1 MNKSI
6 NLAVLIAVVS
16 LSSQS
21 VLAHQGGQ
29 ANAGY
34 VGDARGH
41 LVTDG
46 NGKCVK
52 TSAWTREL
60 ALEECD
66 PGLFPKKV
74 AQPAPPPPAPEPKP
88 APVVQPPPPPKPEP
102 VMEKVSLSAGAL
114 FGVGKADL
122 KPQGK
127 KELDA
132 LVDKIKSEK
141 VGVGQIT
148 VTGHTDSTGAKA
160 ANQALSERRAESVK
174 AYLVEKGLNGERI
187 VTKGMG
193 DSQPVASNKTAAGR
207 AQNRRVDIEIQG
219 ERTGASAN

>member
-1 MNKSI
+1 MNKSM
-6 NLAVLIAVVS
+6 NLAVLVAVVL

-66 PGLFPKKV
+66 PALFPKKA
-74 AQPAPPPPAPEPKP
+74 AQPAPPPVPEPKP
-88 APVVQPPPPPKPEP
+88 APAPVVQAAPKPEP

-114 FGVGKADL
+114 FDVGKADL

-132 LVDKIKSEK
+132 LVDKINSEK

-207 AQNRRVDIEIQG
+207 VQNRRVDIDIQG
-219 ERTGASAN
+219 ERTGTSAN

>member
-1 MNKSI
+1 MNKSM

-66 PGLFPKKV
+66 PDLFPKKV
-74 AQPAPPPPAPEPKP
+74 AQPAPPPAPAPEP
-88 APVVQPPPPPKPEP
+88 APVVQPAPKPEP

-114 FGVGKADL
+114 FDVGKADL

-132 LVDKIKSEK
+132 LVIKINSEK
-141 VGVGQIT
+141 LGVGQIT

-207 AQNRRVDIEIQG
+207 AQNRRVDIDIQG

>member
-1 MNKSI
+1 MNKSM
-6 NLAVLIAVVS
+6 NLAVLIVVVS
-16 LSSQS
+16 LSSQP

-66 PGLFPKKV
+66 PDLFVKKV

-88 APVVQPPPPPKPEP
+88 APVVQPAPKPEP

-114 FGVGKADL
+114 FDVGKADL

-148 VTGHTDSTGAKA
+148 VTGHTDSTGTKA
-160 ANQALSERRAESVK
+160 FNQSLSERRAESVK
-174 AYLVEKGLNGERI
+174 AYLVEKGISGDRI

-207 AQNRRVDIEIQG
+207 AQNRRVDIDIQG

>member
-1 MNKSI
+1 MNKSM

-60 ALEECD
+60 ALQECD
-66 PGLFPKKV
+66 PDLFPKKA
-74 AQPAPPPPAPEPKP
+74 AQPAPSPPPEPKP
-88 APVVQPPPPPKPEP
+88 APVVQPAPKPAP
-102 VMEKVSLSAGAL
+102 VLEKVSLSAGAL
-114 FGVGKADL
+114 FDVGKADL

-132 LVDKIKSEK
+132 LVGKINSEK
-141 VGVGQIT
+141 LGVGQIT
-148 VTGHTDSTGAKA
+148 VTGHTDSTGSKA
-160 ANQALSERRAESVK
+160 GNQALSERRAESVK
-174 AYLVEKGLNGERI
+174 AYLVEKGLNGDRI

-193 DSQPVASNKTAAGR
+193 DSRPVASNKTAAGR
-207 AQNRRVDIEIQG
+207 AQNRRVDIDIQG

>member
-1 MNKSI
+1 MNKSM

-46 NGKCVK
+46 NDKCVK

-66 PGLFPKKV
+66 PDLFPKKV
-74 AQPAPPPPAPEPKP
+74 AQPAPPPAPAPEP
-88 APVVQPPPPPKPEP
+88 APVVQPAPKPEP

-114 FGVGKADL
+114 FDVGKADL

-132 LVDKIKSEK
+132 LVIKINSEK
-141 VGVGQIT
+141 LGVGQIT

-207 AQNRRVDIEIQG
+207 AQNRRVDIDIQG

>member
-1 MNKSI
+1 MNESM

-60 ALEECD
+60 ALQECD
-66 PGLFPKKV
+66 PDLFPKKA
-74 AQPAPPPPAPEPKP
+74 AQPAPSPPPEPKP
-88 APVVQPPPPPKPEP
+88 APVVQPAPKPAP
-102 VMEKVSLSAGAL
+102 VLEKVSLSAGAL
-114 FGVGKADL
+114 FDVGKADL

-132 LVDKIKSEK
+132 LVGKINSEK
-141 VGVGQIT
+141 LGVGQIT
-148 VTGHTDSTGAKA
+148 VTGHTDSTGSKA
-160 ANQALSERRAESVK
+160 GNQALSERRAESVK
-174 AYLVEKGLNGERI
+174 AYLVEKGLNGDRI

-193 DSQPVASNKTAAGR
+193 DSRPVASNKTAAGR
-207 AQNRRVDIEIQG
+207 AQNRRVDIDIQG

>member
-1 MNKSI
+1 MNKSMY
-6 NLAVLIAVVS
+6 LAVLVAVVS
-16 LSSQS
+16 LSAQP
-21 VLAHQGGQ
+21 VLAHEAGK

-34 VGDARGH
+34 VGDASGH
-41 LVTDG
+41 LVTDAY
-46 NGKCVK
+46 GKCVK

-66 PGLFPKKV
+66 PDLFRKKV
-74 AQPAPPPPAPEPKP
+74 AQPAPPPAPAPKP
-88 APVVQPPPPPKPEP
+88 APVVQAAPKPEP

-114 FGVGKADL
+114 FDVGKADL

-160 ANQALSERRAESVK
+160 FNQSLSERRAESVK
-174 AYLVEKGLNGERI
+174 AYLVEKGLSGDRI

-207 AQNRRVDIEIQG
+207 AQNRRVDIDIQG
-219 ERTGASAN
+219 ERTGA